1 MKRSLRTEKIGDL
14 INRFVDKKSGKTD
27 VNNDISFPSL
37 WLRIV
42 GKQVA
47 AETKNIRFQN
57 NTLYLSILNPYLK
70 RDLVCQK
77 AKILE
82 RIKEL
87 NPNVSQIIF
96 D

>member
-14 INRFVDKKSGKTD
+14 INRFVDKKSSKTD

-47 AETKNIRFQN
+47 AETKN
-57 NTLYLSILNPYLK
+57 
-70 RDLVCQK
+70 
-77 AKILE
+77 
-82 RIKEL
+82 
-87 NPNVSQIIF
+87 
-96 D
+96 